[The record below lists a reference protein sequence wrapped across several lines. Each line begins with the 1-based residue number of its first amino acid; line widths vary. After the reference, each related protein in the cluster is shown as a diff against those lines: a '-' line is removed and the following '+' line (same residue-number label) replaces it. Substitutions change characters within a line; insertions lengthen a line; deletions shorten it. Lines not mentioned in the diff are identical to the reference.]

1 MGHYLNCAIRSKKK
15 REFSFPIQRDHLLN
29 RNTVQSTAVKPSKVY
44 LPTKPVERYTTLMKN
59 ELLIYTDGASRGNPG
74 PGGWAAVI
82 LVGDLAME
90 VAGGVKR
97 ATNNQ
102 MELQAVLSVLS
113 DSAALAHKGP
123 VTVLSD
129 SAYVVNGL
137 NSWVW
142 GWEKKG
148 WVTMQKKPVE
158 NRDIWMNL
166 LELLKQY
173 GDRLTISKV
182 SGHSGELYN
191 ERCDELAVDAA
202 LGKSQQFF
210 KGKLTDYETFLNEI
224 GTTAKKAVTKKKSS
238 KTGAAYSYVSLVD
251 GKVHADKTWAA
262 CALR

>member
-1 MGHYLNCAIRSKKK
+1 MKK
-15 REFSFPIQRDHLLN
+15 DD
-29 RNTVQSTAVKPSKVY
+29 
-44 LPTKPVERYTTLMKN
+44 
-59 ELLIYTDGASRGNPG
+59 LLIYTDGASRGNPG

-82 LVGDLAME
+82 LVGEQVME
-90 VAGGVKR
+90 IAAGVPT

-102 MELQAVLSVLS
+102 MELAAVRAVLS
-113 DSAALAHKGP
+113 DSATLAHTGP

-148 WVTMQKKPVE
+148 WVTMQKTPVE
-158 NRDIWMNL
+158 NKAMWMDL

-173 GDRLTISKV
+173 GDRLTIAKV

-202 LGKSQQFF
+202 LGKNPQLFNGSL
-210 KGKLTDYETFLNEI
+210 KAYEAFLKEM
-224 GTTAKKAVTKKKSS
+224 GTTTKKAAPKKKKSD
-238 KTGAAYSYVSLVD
+238 APAYSYVSLVD
-251 GKVHADKTWAA
+251 GKVHADKTWTA
-262 CALR
+262 CERRVKGKKAKFKKVFSKEEETELIQEYTLSSLLG